1 MFVHV
6 DVDECQSENGGCEQN
21 CTNTV
26 GSFFCNCSD
35 GFRLRE
41 DLLQCDGKFKI
52 TAKVFPYG
60 IEFTDYVLRTE
71 YAKFHS

>member
-35 GFRLRE
+35 GFMSRN
-41 DLLQCDGKFKI
+41 DSFQCDGKI
-52 TAKVFPYG
+52 NN
-60 IEFTDYVLRTE
+60 DYIHIIFMGNVI
-71 YAKFHS
+71 